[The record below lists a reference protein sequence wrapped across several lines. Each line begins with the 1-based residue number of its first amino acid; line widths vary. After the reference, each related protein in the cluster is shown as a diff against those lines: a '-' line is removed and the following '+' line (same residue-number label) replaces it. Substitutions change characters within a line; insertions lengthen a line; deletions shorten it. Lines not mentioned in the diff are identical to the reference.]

1 MKILVVDNDRKLQ
14 LLYRE
19 ELEEEGYEVHVA
31 GSGTEALEKFER
43 IRPALV
49 TVDITL
55 PDINGVRLLERLK
68 DIDPRCPAIILTA
81 YDFFDDS
88 AIWVSDEYMVKSSDL
103 SELKDKI
110 RRFITDLPAPQLPEK
125 AAEEAA

>member
-31 GSGTEALEKFER
+31 GSGREALEKFER

-55 PDINGVRLLERLK
+55 PDIDGVRLLEQLK
-68 DIDPRCPAIILTA
+68 DLDPRCPAIILTA

-103 SELKDKI
+103 TELKDKI
-110 RRFITDLPAPQLPEK
+110 HRFVTAFPAPQRHEK